1 MTSSGVLRICTSVIS
16 STRGYVI
23 QNGRGTAATKGCPMT
38 ELRKH
43 ESDMNLARRYPVSVL
58 ITAPPDRALAIA
70 AAISDPD
77 VEDLVVHE
85 IHGLNEAQQTS
96 LLRLLETDM
105 DCRRCRIIATTSTSL
120 FDRVREGTFLETLF
134 YRLNVIHIVSD
145 SCTEG
150 RGTSA
155 SSIIAA

>member
-1 MTSSGVLRICTSVIS
+1 
-16 STRGYVI
+16 
-23 QNGRGTAATKGCPMT
+23 MT
-38 ELRKH
+38 ELRKL
-43 ESDMNLARRYPVSVL
+43 EMDMNLARRYPVCVL
-58 ITAPPDRALAIA
+58 ITAPPDRAVAIA

-85 IHGLNEAQQTS
+85 IHGLNQAQQTA
-96 LLRLLETDM
+96 LLRLLETDKN
-105 DCRRCRIIATTSTSL
+105 RGRCRIIATSSASL
-120 FDRVREGTFLETLF
+120 FDRVREGAFLEALF

-150 RGTSA
+150 RRPSP

>member
-1 MTSSGVLRICTSVIS
+1 
-16 STRGYVI
+16 
-23 QNGRGTAATKGCPMT
+23 MT

-43 ESDMNLARRYPVSVL
+43 EFDMKLARRYPVCVL
-58 ITAPPDRALAIA
+58 ISAPPARAMAIA
-70 AAISDPD
+70 SAIADPD

-85 IHGLNEAQQTS
+85 IHGLNHAQQTA

-105 DCRRCRIIATTSTSL
+105 DCGRCRIIATSSASL
-120 FDRVREGTFLETLF
+120 FDSVREGTFLEALF

-145 SCTEG
+145 SCTGG
-150 RGTSA
+150 RRPSA

>member
-1 MTSSGVLRICTSVIS
+1 
-16 STRGYVI
+16 
-23 QNGRGTAATKGCPMT
+23 MT

-43 ESDMNLARRYPVSVL
+43 EIDIRLARRHPVCVL
-58 ITAPPDRALAIA
+58 ITAPPDRAMAIA
-70 AAISDPD
+70 SAISDPD

-85 IHGLNEAQQTS
+85 IHGLNQAQQTA
-96 LLRLLETDM
+96 LLRLLETDKN
-105 DCRRCRIIATTSTSL
+105 RGRCRIIATSSASL
-120 FDRVREGTFLETLF
+120 FDRVREGAFLEALF

-150 RGTSA
+150 RRPSP

>member
-1 MTSSGVLRICTSVIS
+1 
-16 STRGYVI
+16 
-23 QNGRGTAATKGCPMT
+23 MT

-43 ESDMNLARRYPVSVL
+43 ESDMNLARRYPVCVL
-58 ITAPPDRALAIA
+58 ITAPPDPAMAIA
-70 AAISDPD
+70 SAISDAD
-77 VEDLVVHE
+77 IEDLVIHE
-85 IHGLNEAQQTS
+85 VHGLNEAQQTA
-96 LLRLLETDM
+96 LLRLLETDT
-105 DCRRCRIIATTSTSL
+105 DCGRCRIIATSSTSL

-150 RGTSA
+150 RRPSA